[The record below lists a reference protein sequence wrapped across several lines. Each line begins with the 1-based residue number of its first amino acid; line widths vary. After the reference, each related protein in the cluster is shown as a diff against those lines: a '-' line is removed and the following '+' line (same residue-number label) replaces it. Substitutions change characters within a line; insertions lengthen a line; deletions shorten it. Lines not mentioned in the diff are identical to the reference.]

1 MQQVQYENKLRAK
14 GFNSIGRGLYANV
27 FAKDNSDKV
36 VKVARLD
43 NWPSYIK
50 WATNHGYAGTF
61 APKVESLKFYDGF
74 YVAVMERLVGT
85 LNEFKGVTSIHH
97 QLYSEITAWR
107 NNDTTSDATDLM
119 EFATKL
125 KLAGLA
131 GDWHYGNVMVRKDGQ
146 IVVTDPT
153 SKSFKENRFRIK
165 YGQITA
171 P

>member
-14 GFNSIGRGLYANV
+14 GFNFIGKGLYANV

-43 NWPSYIK
+43 DWPSYIK
-50 WATNHGYAGTF
+50 WATENGFAGKF
-61 APKVESLKFYDGF
+61 APKVESLKFHDGF

-85 LNEFKGVTSIHH
+85 LHEFDGTTSIHRR
-97 QLYSEITAWR
+97 LYKEITAWR
-107 NNDTTSDATDLM
+107 DNGTSDATDLM
-119 EFATKL
+119 EFVTKL
-125 KLAGLA
+125 KQAGLS

-146 IVVTDPT
+146 IVVTDP
-153 SKSFKENRFRIK
+153 SSSPFRGERFRIR